1 MNAAPVMAA
10 SSGGLLLSASAPSR
24 RMLPIAQV
32 LDRMPGLSR
41 TQKAVL
47 NQVCGLAENGQRK
60 QCDATNPYL
69 AARLRPASE
78 RTISRTLTDLEAR
91 SLLRI
96 EGQGKARR
104 MWPVEALRACYLTAD
119 EAEQEQAIRVLGTV
133 ANLDRNL
140 DKTAT
145 NLATNLD
152 KTGPQPRQN
161 GEVEPSQPRQNGYPN
176 LDTFGHQPR
185 QNGSRV
191 YRDDQYEQVKE
202 EEEKALRSAL
212 AAAEKKIGEL
222 ESENQQLAA
231 DLEDMTYQRNQLR
244 NSLAAVRPASANA
257 SASHTRGGAAAG
269 PKIPFAQS
277 QCATPAGFAKL
288 ATALGYA
295 AAYAPHYL
303 AHIGVKAGTETRD
316 EKGWQNFVQRFLSI
330 DANDPARGLIT
341 TPPTD
346 SATTHAAQ
354 RSTFPQ
360 QRPVSGAKPTST
372 GSQLARALAERRA
385 GLSGAGPGHHGP
397 ATGPDAG

>member
-1 MNAAPVMAA
+1 MMVAHAGDSLA
-10 SSGGLLLSASAPSR
+10 LSASAPSR

-91 SLLRI
+91 GLLRI

-119 EAEQEQAIRVLGTV
+119 EGQQEQAIRALAAV

-140 DKTAT
+140 DKTAP
-145 NLATNLD
+145 NLDINLD
-152 KTGPQPRQN
+152 KTRSQPRQN
-161 GEVEPSQPRQNGYPN
+161 GEVAPDQPRQNGYPN

-191 YRDDQYEQVKE
+191 YRDDQYEQLMVE
-202 EEEKALRSAL
+202 VEALRSA
-212 AAAEKKIGEL
+212 AAADQKKIGEL
-222 ESENQQLAA
+222 ETENQQLAA
-231 DLEDMTYQRNQLR
+231 KLEDMTYQRNQLR
-244 NSLAAVRPASANA
+244 NSLAAVRPASSGA
-257 SASHTRGGAAAG
+257 SASHTRGGAAVG
-269 PKIPFAQS
+269 PKISFAQS
-277 QCATPAGFAKL
+277 QYATPEGFAKL

-295 AAYAPHYL
+295 VAYAPHYL

-330 DANDPARGLIT
+330 DANDPDRGLIT
-341 TPPTD
+341 TPPND
-346 SATTHAAQ
+346 SAHAAQ
-354 RSTFPQ
+354 RSTFP
-360 QRPVSGAKPTST
+360 QRPVSGAKPTSS

-385 GLSGAGPGHHGP
+385 GQHGVGAGHHGP